1 METTQDDLVRAM
13 ITAGVTDERLIEAF
27 RTILRDEFVPETA
40 RTLAY
45 EDRPIAIPHDQ
56 VTTQPSLSAMMIEAL
71 DLTSSS
77 RVLEVGTGL
86 GFQTAL
92 LTHLAR
98 KVVTI
103 EAWEDLVEQAGS
115 NLEAQGIIN
124 VDIRVGD
131 CTRGVPDSAPFDGI
145 LVSAAFTEVPDPLAE
160 QLIEGGRLV
169 QPIGPGGNEIVTL
182 FRRTEDSL
190 QPIRQIIPARFVR
203 LVGRKAFPPD
213 MR

>member
-27 RTILRDEFVPETA
+27 RTILRDEFVPENA

-92 LTHLAR
+92 LSRLGKTSSSKPDPTLRPKGSPTSISAS
-98 KVVTI
+98 VT
-103 EAWEDLVEQAGS
+103 AL
-115 NLEAQGIIN
+115 
-124 VDIRVGD
+124 
-131 CTRGVPDSAPFDGI
+131 
-145 LVSAAFTEVPDPLAE
+145 AAFRTRRHSTGSWCPPPSPRCPTRSPNNWSK
-160 QLIEGGRLV
+160 EGDWYNR
-169 QPIGPGGNEIVTL
+169 
-182 FRRTEDSL
+182 
-190 QPIRQIIPARFVR
+190 
-203 LVGRKAFPPD
+203 
-213 MR
+213 